1 MSPLLLRNLV
11 FAVSRCLVRVY
22 VHGAGLC
29 VVSPLLVRV
38 YVDFLTW
45 LADWLFTLPDRVGLD
60 ASVRWPLAA
69 GTLAAGTL
77 AR

>member
-11 FAVSRCLVRVY
+11 FAVSRCPVRVY
-22 VHGAGLC
+22 VRGAGLR
-29 VVSPLLVRV
+29 VVSRYTTRV

-45 LADWLFTLPDRVGLD
+45 LADWLSTLPDRVGLD

-69 GTLAAGTL
+69 GRWLAD
-77 AR
+77 R